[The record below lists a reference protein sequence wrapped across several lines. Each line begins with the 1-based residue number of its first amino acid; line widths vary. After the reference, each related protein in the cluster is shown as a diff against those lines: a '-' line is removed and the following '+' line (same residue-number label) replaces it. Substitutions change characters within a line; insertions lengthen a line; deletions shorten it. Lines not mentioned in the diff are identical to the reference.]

1 MTKAVYPGSFDPIT
15 HGHRDLVERAAT
27 QFDEVVVAIANNIN
41 KQTMFSIDERVEL
54 AKEVLAHLDN
64 VTVAPVTGLI
74 VNFTEEQGATAIL
87 RGLRAVSDFEF
98 EFQLASMNRNL
109 KPDIET
115 LFMTPAE
122 QYSYISSS
130 LVKEV
135 ARFNGDVSMFLHPLV
150 LERLLQKLAVT

>member
-1 MTKAVYPGSFDPIT
+1 MGAALGPGSAQLLRRGKPAACD
-15 HGHRDLVERAAT
+15 DLL
-27 QFDEVVVAIANNIN
+27 ANVGDGAPAWVHKAGTAKWFKEI
-41 KQTMFSIDERVEL
+41 KQ
-54 AKEVLAHLDN
+54 
-64 VTVAPVTGLI
+64 
-74 VNFTEEQGATAIL
+74 QGATAIL

-122 QYSYISSS
+122 QYAYISSS

-135 ARFNGDVSMFLHPLV
+135 ARFNDDVSMFLHPLV
-150 LERLLQKLAVT
+150 LERVKQKLAAQ

>member
-15 HGHRDLVERAAT
+15 HGHADLVERDSR
-27 QFDEVVVAIANNIN
+27 QFDKVVVAIANNIN
-41 KQTMFSIDERVEL
+41 KQTLFTIDERVAL
-54 AKEVLAHLDN
+54 ASEVLNHLDN
-64 VTVAPVTGLI
+64 VSVLPVTGLI
-74 VNFTEEQGATAIL
+74 VNFADAQRATAIL

-122 QYSYISSS
+122 QYTHISSS

-135 ARFNGDVSMFLHPLV
+135 ARFKGDVSMFLHPLV
-150 LERLLQKLAVT
+150 LERLQQKLAEA

>member
-1 MTKAVYPGSFDPIT
+1 K
-15 HGHRDLVERAAT
+15 
-27 QFDEVVVAIANNIN
+27 NIN
-41 KQTMFSIDERVEL
+41 KQTLVTIDERVAL
-54 AKEVLAHLDN
+54 ASEVLNHLDN
-64 VTVAPVTGLI
+64 VSVLPVTGLI
-74 VNFTEEQGATAIL
+74 VNFAEAQRATAIL

-122 QYSYISSS
+122 QYTHISSS

-135 ARFNGDVSMFLHPLV
+135 ARFKGDVSMFLHPLV
-150 LERLLQKLAVT
+150 LERLQQKLAEA